1 FPRGSAQN
9 PITKE
14 EWRRWKKN
22 KEGKNWKDFLNLPY
36 DTYWS
41 YRRNL
46 RDRLNACCQKGK
58 YASEQNQG
66 IVQKVIEKEAREKG
80 IPAPPKRKNITPPKN
95 KKASFPTRSSQTVL
109 SPSNTINT
117 TNNNNFQ
124 QSLSDENSSSTES
137 DESSSPLI
145 NKQTASITLPN
156 REFRSAPPMN
166 ESDYLTDNDNNNTQ
180 WSFNTIKDSNNNNT
194 IEGSNNN
201 NTIEDS
207 NNNNTQQSS
216 GENIIEVDDNN
227 NIRQSSGENII
238 EVDVEVDDNN
248 DTQQSSGKKR
258 PIQLTRSTRS
268 TTKKGSTEK
277 AAVMYL
283 ASDDDFIL
291 AQVITPYLAQGRSL
305 I

>member
-1 FPRGSAQN
+1 
-9 PITKE
+9 
-14 EWRRWKKN
+14 
-22 KEGKNWKDFLNLPY
+22 
-36 DTYWS
+36 
-41 YRRNL
+41 RNL
-46 RDRLNACCQKGK
+46 HDRLNACCQKGK
-58 YASEQNQG
+58 YASEQNQE
-66 IVQKVIEKEAREKG
+66 IVQKVIEKFKSDFPTFPVSVGDFVLQKLSEDIIGNWETICKVKIKEAYEKG
-80 IPAPPKRKNITPPKN
+80 IPASSKRKNITSPKN

-137 DESSSPLI
+137 DKSSPLI

-156 REFRSAPPMN
+156 RGFRSAPPMN
-166 ESDYLTDNDNNNTQ
+166 KSDYLTDNDNNDTQ
-180 WSFNTIKDSNNNNT
+180 WSFNTIKDSNNNST

-216 GENIIEVDDNN
+216 GENIIEVDNNN
-227 NIRQSSGENII
+227 NIRQSSDENII
-238 EVDVEVDDNN
+238 EVDIKFDDNN
-248 DTQQSSGKKR
+248 DTQQSLGKKR

-277 AAVMYL
+277 AAV
-283 ASDDDFIL
+283 
-291 AQVITPYLAQGRSL
+291 
-305 I
+305 